1 MDAKKLKKVFEIL
14 FIIGLCLAVF
24 VMILRR
30 CAILPNYYRGLLGG
44 IAVTLILGAG
54 AMKHLIS
61 DGGQAKI
68 QNVHRASAVS

>member
-44 IAVTLILGAG
+44 AVTLILDAG
-54 AMKHLIS
+54 TMKHMIS
-61 DGGQAKI
+61 DGGD
-68 QNVHRASAVS
+68 